1 MISRYSRAAMAN
13 LWTDEAKLQQWWRVE
28 LAVLE
33 VLAERGEIPPADLAV
48 IQANATI
55 NPARM
60 AEIEAQVHHDVIA
73 FVTMVAE
80 SVPSDAGRWI
90 HYGLTSSDVVDTA
103 FSLQL
108 CAASD
113 VLEKG
118 LQRLASALRHQAI
131 SHRLTPC
138 VGRTHG
144 MHAEPITFGLKLAG
158 FYAEVQRNLARLSH
172 ARQEIA
178 ICKLSGAVGAY
189 TQLPPAVEAAVAE
202 RLQLAPETLATQVV
216 PRDRHAMW
224 FSTLA
229 VMAGGLERL
238 ATELR
243 HLQRTEVA
251 EASEYF
257 DTAQKGSS
265 AMPHKRNPIL
275 SENVV
280 GLCRYVRS
288 NTLAALENIALW
300 HERDIS
306 HSAVERIIAPDASIA
321 LDFALHRMAGVVE
334 RLQIDPERMAH
345 NLWQTDGLV
354 FSQSLLLRLV
364 ESGMDRDTAYRAV
377 QTAARRVV
385 AGQAKAAKDGMVG
398 KGGEGGDLLA
408 CLRIQLADSADA
420 KHAAALPETLELD
433 YYYREIDAVFARI
446 FGDYASS

>member
-1 MISRYSRAAMAN
+1 
-13 LWTDEAKLQQWWRVE
+13 
-28 LAVLE
+28 
-33 VLAERGEIPPADLAV
+33 
-48 IQANATI
+48 
-55 NPARM
+55 
-60 AEIEAQVHHDVIA
+60 
-73 FVTMVAE
+73 
-80 SVPSDAGRWI
+80 
-90 HYGLTSSDVVDTA
+90 
-103 FSLQL
+103 
-108 CAASD
+108 
-113 VLEKG
+113 
-118 LQRLASALRHQAI
+118 
-131 SHRLTPC
+131 
-138 VGRTHG
+138 
-144 MHAEPITFGLKLAG
+144 
-158 FYAEVQRNLARLSH
+158 
-172 ARQEIA
+172 
-178 ICKLSGAVGAY
+178 LSGAVGAY
-189 TQLPPAVEAAVAE
+189 TQLSPAVEAAVAE
-202 RLQLAPETLATQVV
+202 RLQLEPETLATQVV

-229 VMAGGLERL
+229 VIAGGLERL

-288 NTLAALENIALW
+288 NALAALENIALW

-334 RLQIDPERMAH
+334 RLQIDSERMAH

-385 AGQAKAAKDGMVG
+385 AGQAKAAKDGMAGKVG
-398 KGGEGGDLLA
+398 KSGDLLA
-408 CLRIQLADSADA
+408 CLRIQLADSGES
-420 KHAAALPETLELD
+420 KHAAALPEKLELD
-433 YYYREIDAVFARI
+433 YYYREIDAVFARV
-446 FGDYASS
+446 FGDYASA